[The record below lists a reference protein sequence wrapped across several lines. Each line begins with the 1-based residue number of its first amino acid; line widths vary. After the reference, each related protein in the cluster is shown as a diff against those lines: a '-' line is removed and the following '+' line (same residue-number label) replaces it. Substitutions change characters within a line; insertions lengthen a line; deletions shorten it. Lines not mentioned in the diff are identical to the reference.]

1 MAQTSVT
8 RETAEAARTA
18 ALAVPGVAGLH
29 GGRFGEVAILLPGE
43 RIEGLRNSRRS
54 IERGGDNGGEHG
66 VDSDTELG
74 LEVHVVF
81 DVGSEREVQAVATDV
96 REAVLQA
103 TSLGFVDVVV
113 ADAVRASH

>member
-43 RIEGLRNSRRS
+43 RIEGLRNSRHS
-54 IERGGDNGGEHG
+54 VERGGDNGGEHG
-66 VDSDTELG
+66 TELG

>member
-1 MAQTSVT
+1 MSQTSVT

-18 ALAVPGVAGLH
+18 ALAVSGVAGLH
-29 GGRFGEVAILLPGE
+29 AGRFGEVAILLPGE

-54 IERGGDNGGEHG
+54 VEHGGEHG
-66 VDSDTELG
+66 VELG
-74 LEVHVVF
+74 LEIHVVF
-81 DVGSEREVQAVATDV
+81 DVGSEREVQAVAADV
-96 REAVLQA
+96 RDAVLQA

>member
-54 IERGGDNGGEHG
+54 VEHGGEHG
-66 VDSDTELG
+66 AELG
-74 LEVHVVF
+74 LEIHVVF

>member
-18 ALAVPGVAGLH
+18 ALAVSGVAGLH
-29 GGRFGEVAILLPGE
+29 AGRFGEVAILLPGE

-54 IERGGDNGGEHG
+54 VEHGGEHG
-66 VDSDTELG
+66 AEHSAELG
-74 LEVHVVF
+74 LEIHVVF
-81 DVGSEREVQAVATDV
+81 DVGSEREVQAVAADV

>member
-18 ALAVPGVAGLH
+18 ALSVPGVAGLH
-29 GGRFGEVAILLPGE
+29 GGRVGEVALLLPGE
-43 RIEGLRNSRRS
+43 RIEGLRNSHRN
-54 IERGGDNGGEHG
+54 EEA
-66 VDSDTELG
+66 G

-81 DVGSEREVQAVATDV
+81 DVGSEREVQAVAADV
-96 REAVLQA
+96 REAVRKA
-103 TSLGFVDVVV
+103 TSLSFVDVVV

>member
-54 IERGGDNGGEHG
+54 IERGSDNGGEHG
-66 VDSDTELG
+66 TELG

-103 TSLGFVDVVV
+103 SSLGFVDVVV

>member
-18 ALAVPGVAGLH
+18 ALAVSGVAGLH
-29 GGRFGEVAILLPGE
+29 AGRFGEVAILLPGE
-43 RIEGLRNSRRS
+43 RIEGLRNSRRTV
-54 IERGGDNGGEHG
+54 EHGGEHSG
-66 VDSDTELG
+66 EHSAELG
-74 LEVHVVF
+74 LEIHVVF
-81 DVGSEREVQAVATDV
+81 DVGSEREVQAVAADV

>member
-1 MAQTSVT
+1 MSQTSVT

-18 ALAVPGVAGLH
+18 ALAVSGVAGLH
-29 GGRFGEVAILLPGE
+29 AGRFGEVAILLPGE

-54 IERGGDNGGEHG
+54 VEHG
-66 VDSDTELG
+66 AELG
-74 LEVHVVF
+74 LEIHVVF
-81 DVGSEREVQAVATDV
+81 DVGSQREVQAVAADV